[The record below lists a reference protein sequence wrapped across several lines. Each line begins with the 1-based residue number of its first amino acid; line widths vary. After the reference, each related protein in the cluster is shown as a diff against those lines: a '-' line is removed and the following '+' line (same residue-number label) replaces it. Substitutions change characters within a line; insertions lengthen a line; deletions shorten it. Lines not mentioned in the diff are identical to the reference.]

1 MEPLVE
7 LTGNARGLRVRRA
20 NHAVATVD
28 GNPTNT
34 AGTITPVDKTQTN
47 RQRQRAGSSSPAGMT
62 TEIELSI
69 RETIAS
75 RGPLRHA
82 SLP

>member
-1 MEPLVE
+1 L
-7 LTGNARGLRVRRA
+7 LR
-20 NHAVATVD
+20 HGTV
-28 GNPTNT
+28 T
-34 AGTITPVDKTQTN
+34 
-47 RQRQRAGSSSPAGMT
+47 SSPAGTT

-75 RGPLRHA
+75 RGPLRQS